1 METKEVLVQV
11 RGQKFL
17 NGSGTETL
25 AKWLSFSSFW
35 RATLLRFPGVC
46 FVLSFL
52 AFTGHLLCC
61 KRSLMD
67 HFAPEWSETI
77 TLLCH
82 NFEKTVS
89 RECCLSGCGFPPYL
103 SGRLFTNLS
112 DGFEVYGEDISRN
125 ATVWPQVAFHLAAFL
140 LERWVSAPT
149 HWLEIVISVLMSTC
163 SLIE

>member
-17 NGSGTETL
+17 NGSSTETL
-25 AKWLSFSSFW
+25 AKWLSFFFW
-35 RATLLRFPGVC
+35 RATLLCFPGVC

-52 AFTGHLLCC
+52 AFTGRVLYC
-61 KRSLMD
+61 RWSLMD

-82 NFEKTVS
+82 NFEKTLS
-89 RECCLSGCGFPPYL
+89 RECCLSACGFPPYL

-112 DGFEVYGEDISRN
+112 DGFGVYGEDISRN
-125 ATVWPQVAFHLAAFL
+125 ATMWPKVAFHPAAFL
-140 LERWVSAPT
+140 LERWVSAPA